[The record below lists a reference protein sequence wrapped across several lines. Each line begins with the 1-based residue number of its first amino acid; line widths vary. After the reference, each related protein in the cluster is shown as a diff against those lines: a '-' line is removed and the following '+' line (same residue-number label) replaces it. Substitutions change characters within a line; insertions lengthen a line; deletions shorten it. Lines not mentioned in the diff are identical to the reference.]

1 MLHYTHFAAC
11 VEKHCILLNLR
22 GLYHNPHHPA
32 FPNTS
37 NPFSYLQQFV
47 ANLHVFTSVSTADIP
62 EKFDVSDIPLLSIKL
77 GDITHKYRVFGILL
91 GIADYKIKEIE
102 ARSTGVRVFLAEML
116 TEWRKAEMPLSDVLE
131 AIRSVP
137 ISNRR
142 LAHHL
147 EEKWRRGGYSELVI
161 VLLQKFGKFERK
173 YTQGK

>member
-1 MLHYTHFAAC
+1 M
-11 VEKHCILLNLR
+11 
-22 GLYHNPHHPA
+22 
-32 FPNTS
+32 
-37 NPFSYLQQFV
+37 
-47 ANLHVFTSVSTADIP
+47 
-62 EKFDVSDIPLLSIKL
+62 SDIRLLSMKL

-102 ARSTGVRVFLAEML
+102 AHSTGVRVFLAEML

-147 EEKWRRGGYSELVI
+147 EEKWRREGYSKLVI
-161 VLLQKFGKFERK
+161 VLLQNIWEI
-173 YTQGK
+173 